1 MKHLKTVPSELCV
14 PLVPPLLRWQ
24 WRRAFPDGVR
34 SLGSPESYFQQLPA
48 TLNHKRNKLAACL
61 ESDEPL
67 DSRFVKWLIKKKGL
81 AAIPV
86 SAFYSPE
93 HSKEFQNYVRFC
105 FTKGLA
111 AIPVSAFYS
120 PEHSKEFQN
129 YSAIL
134 PSLRYG

>member
-1 MKHLKTVPSELCV
+1 VGWAIGSSHIMKHLKTVHQNSVYHCATAAQVAVAAGFQTEYE
-14 PLVPPLLRWQ
+14 R
-24 WRRAFPDGVR
+24 
-34 SLGSPESYFQQLPA
+34 LGSPESYFQQLPA

-105 FTKGLA
+105 FTKEDSTLCA
-111 AIPVSAFYS
+111 A
-120 PEHSKEFQN
+120 EE
-129 YSAIL
+129 IL
-134 PSLRYG
+134 KKWSSEK